1 MGESP
6 SSLETNLLLATLPA
20 QKQRRLLRRCEVVT
34 LQANEDL
41 YKAGDSIEDVYFPKK
56 GCLIS
61 LVRVLDDGESFDAGP
76 VGYEGFAGLEAL
88 SAVETTFGA
97 TVRLAGEAVR
107 MTAND
112 LRAEMRDNSKWSDIL
127 LRYLHYLLVNASQL
141 CGCNRFHPLEKHLCS
156 WLLTLHDRI
165 VGDDLEI
172 THDVLAKMI
181 GVRRVGITQ
190 AAKKLQ
196 EAGMIRYSWGKLTIL
211 DRQRLA
217 DHACVCYKQKTQA
230 YQRLLDPAWP
240 YR

>member
-1 MGESP
+1 MTEAP
-6 SSLETNLLLATLPA
+6 SSPETNLLLASLPA

-34 LQANEDL
+34 LPANEDL
-41 YKAGDSIEDVYFPKK
+41 YGVGDSIEDVYFPKK

-61 LVRVLDDGESFDAGP
+61 LVKVLDDGESFDAGP
-76 VGYEGFAGLEAL
+76 VGYEGFIGLAAL

-112 LRAEMRDNSKWSDIL
+112 LKAEMRDNRKWSDVL
-127 LRYLHYLLVNASQL
+127 LRYLHYLLVNASQVA
-141 CGCNRFHPLEKHLCS
+141 GCNRFHPLEKHLCS
-156 WLLTLHDRI
+156 WLLNLHDRI

-190 AAKKLQ
+190 AARKLQ
-196 EAGMIRYSWGKLTIL
+196 EAGMIRYSWGNSRSSTVCALKL
-211 DRQRLA
+211 
-217 DHACVCYKQKTQA
+217 HACVCYKQKNQA
-230 YQRLLDPAWP
+230 YQRLLDPDWP

>member
-1 MGESP
+1 
-6 SSLETNLLLATLPA
+6 
-20 QKQRRLLRRCEVVT
+20 
-34 LQANEDL
+34 
-41 YKAGDSIEDVYFPKK
+41 
-56 GCLIS
+56 
-61 LVRVLDDGESFDAGP
+61 
-76 VGYEGFAGLEAL
+76 
-88 SAVETTFGA
+88 
-97 TVRLAGEAVR
+97 

-112 LRAEMRDNSKWSDIL
+112 LKAEMRDNSKWSDIL

-141 CGCNRFHPLEKHLCS
+141 SGCNRFHPLGKHLCS

-211 DRQRLA
+211 DRLRLEA
-217 DHACVCYKQKTQA
+217 HACVCYKQKTQTH
-230 YQRLLDPAWP
+230 QRLLDPA
-240 YR
+240 

>member
-1 MGESP
+1 LSETRPSP
-6 SSLETNLLLATLPA
+6 DTNLLLALLPA
-20 QKQRRLLRRCEVVT
+20 QKQRDLLRRCEVVT
-34 LQANEDL
+34 LRANEDL
-41 YKAGDSIEDVYFPKK
+41 YEVGDSVEAVYFPKR

-61 LVRVLDDGESFDAGP
+61 LVKVVDDGESFDAGP
-76 VGYEGFAGLEAL
+76 VGYEGFAGLAAL

-97 TVRLAGEAVR
+97 TVRFAGEAVR

-127 LRYLHYLLVNASQL
+127 LRYFHYLLVNASQL
-141 CGCNRFHPLEKHLCS
+141 SGCNRFHPLQKHLCS

-165 VGDDLEI
+165 VGDALEI
-172 THDVLAKMI
+172 THDVLARMI

-196 EAGMIRYSWGKLTIL
+196 EVRMIRYSWGKLTIL
-211 DRQRLA
+211 DRPRLEA
-217 DHACVCYKQKTQA
+217 HACVCYKQKTQA
-230 YQRLLDPAWP
+230 YQRLLDPDWP